1 MKQKDEITE
10 LLQRLYGFSDDQL
23 LKAFKEA
30 EAEVEAEGGPTPI
43 RKGLNGCGKRCG
55 SRACSP
61 VRRDAFPLKRKD
73 GMPPKIWKLWI

>member
-30 EAEVEAEGGPTPI
+30 EAEAEAEGGPTPDPEGFA
-43 RKGLNGCGKRCG
+43 RLWEKMREQGL
-55 SRACSP
+55 
-61 VRRDAFPLKRKD
+61 
-73 GMPPKIWKLWI
+73 

>member
-30 EAEVEAEGGPTPI
+30 EAEVEAEGGPTPDPEGFE
-43 RKGLNGCGKRCG
+43 RLWEKMREKGL
-55 SRACSP
+55 
-61 VRRDAFPLKRKD
+61 
-73 GMPPKIWKLWI
+73 